1 MTAPVFVSHSSRDLK
16 PVRALVDALEKR
28 GVACWISER
37 DIAAGDNYGD
47 FIVDAIEKAGAMV
60 LVFSGAANDSDEI
73 KKEVALASQR
83 RITVVPVRIEDVAPS
98 KAFRYELATRNW
110 IDIFPDWDAGV
121 AKLGDRLAA
130 ILALPPDERKVP
142 APPPR
147 RRKARTSP
155 PTASAR
161 SSRSASSSRGSG
173 SRCARRPR
181 RWPPIVTPTVSASP
195 SAAANSP
202 APAPA
207 PAPTVGAATTI
218 VATIVAAPT
227 ASPTLVP
234 APTPSPIETPAPTPT
249 PVVSAPAAKPAA
261 AVPIGP
267 PPALAANDPGGEV
280 FRECEQCPEM
290 VVVPAGKAMLGSP
303 PGEPGRQSNE
313 MAPHEI
319 DIAKPVAVGRAA
331 VTFREWDACF
341 AEGGCGRRPLGDLD
355 FGRDRRPVIFATWN
369 EAQLY
374 IEWLKRKT
382 GQPYRLLSEAEWE
395 YAARGCTNLKCPY
408 QPFWFGAITPEV
420 AVYDWRRSYQGSPKS
435 SEDLKT
441 APVDRGPA
449 NPFGLYNVLGNVRQW
464 TLDCWSA
471 TPAST
476 PSDGAPITSG
486 DCTAHATR
494 GGSWADPPAELR
506 AAARDWEA
514 SDEASEKIGFR
525 VARPLAP

>member
-16 PVRALVDALEKR
+16 PVRALVEALEKR
-28 GVACWISER
+28 GIVCWISER

-47 FIVDAIEKAGAMV
+47 SIVDAIEKAGAMV
-60 LVFSGAANDSDEI
+60 LVFSGAADDSDEI

-83 RITVVPVRIEDVAPS
+83 RITVVPVRTEDVAPS

-130 ILALPPDERKVP
+130 ILALPPEERKVP
-142 APPPR
+142 APAKRPNVAAYGLGALVALIGAAALVWFATR
-147 RRKARTSP
+147 
-155 PTASAR
+155 PTPVA
-161 SSRSASSSRGSG
+161 
-173 SRCARRPR
+173 
-181 RWPPIVTPTVSASP
+181 PTVSPAP
-195 SAAANSP
+195 KAALNSP
-202 APAPA
+202 APQPLASATAASPPIATPSPA
-207 PAPTVGAATTI
+207 P
-218 VATIVAAPT
+218 IVAA
-227 ASPTLVP
+227 
-234 APTPSPIETPAPTPT
+234 APTPAPIETPAPTPT
-249 PVVSAPAAKPAA
+249 PAASAAPAAAAKPAA
-261 AVPIGP
+261 AVPVGP
-267 PPALAANDPGGEV
+267 PPAIAANDPGGEV

-290 VVVPAGKAMLGSP
+290 VVAPAGKAMLGSP
-303 PGEPGRQSNE
+303 PGESGRQTNE
-313 MAPHEI
+313 MAPHEVDI
-319 DIAKPVAVGRAA
+319 DRPFAVGRAA
-331 VTFREWDACF
+331 VTFKEWDACF
-341 AEGGCGRRPLGDLD
+341 AEGGCGRRSLGDLD

-374 IEWLKRKT
+374 VEWLKRKT
-382 GQPYRLLSEAEWE
+382 RQPYRLLSEAEWE

-408 QPFWFGAITPEV
+408 QAFWFGAITPEV

-449 NPFGLYNVLGNVRQW
+449 NAFGLYNMLGNVRQW
-464 TLDCWSA
+464 TLDCWNA

-476 PSDGAPITSG
+476 PSDGSPIMGG
-486 DCTAHATR
+486 DCAAHATR
-494 GGSWADPPAELR
+494 GGSWADPPAKLR

-514 SDEASEKIGFR
+514 SDEGSEKIGFR

>member
-47 FIVDAIEKAGAMV
+47 SIVDAIEKASAMV
-60 LVFSGAANDSDEI
+60 LVFSSAANDSDEI

-142 APPPR
+142 APPP
-147 RRKARTSP
+147 AP
-155 PTASAR
+155 PKGPNVAAYGLG
-161 SSRSASSSRGSG
+161 AVVALAVVAAGIWF
-173 SRCARRPR
+173 AMRPT
-181 RWPPIVTPTVSASP
+181 PTPLAPIVTPTVSASP

-202 APAPA
+202 APAPS
-207 PAPTVGAATTI
+207 VGAAMTV

-249 PVVSAPAAKPAA
+249 PVAPTPAAKPAA

-290 VVVPAGKAMLGSP
+290 VVLPAGKAMLGSP

-319 DIAKPVAVGRAA
+319 DIAKPFAVGRAA

-449 NPFGLYNVLGNVRQW
+449 NPFGLYNMLGNVRQW

-476 PSDGAPITSG
+476 PSDGSPITAG

-494 GGSWADPPAELR
+494 GGSWADPPAKLR

-514 SDEASEKIGFR
+514 SDEGSEKIGFR